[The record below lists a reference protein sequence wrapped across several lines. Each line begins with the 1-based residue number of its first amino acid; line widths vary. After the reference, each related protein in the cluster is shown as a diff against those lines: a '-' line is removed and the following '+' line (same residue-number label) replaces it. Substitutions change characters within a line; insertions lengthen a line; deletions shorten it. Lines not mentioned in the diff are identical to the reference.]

1 MSRQKYQLSSPSLG
15 AEGDSED
22 GIPPKPNRPL
32 TVFNLFG
39 KLERSYIVQ
48 SGQKRAPV
56 PLEIIS
62 CTEGIAS
69 ERSPAAVDPYLGLR
83 PAKYRDIVLPHDWY
97 KVRRSKTQR
106 KFYQA
111 HGIIEFQE
119 LSNLVADRW
128 SKVDDETKQFVQTIH
143 DREMVEYRKEM
154 EEYMELYGKV
164 NKRRK
169 VEATKL
175 AATGLSPRDPSMAVS
190 QHSPK
195 TTSTVSDITSHMTQG
210 STSTPNND
218 SSKKPDASSSYN
230 QWNQPLNSY
239 VASWPTNPYT
249 SDNNSSERNIP
260 FALVGKGIGSI
271 KLGEE
276 LENACDSD

>member
-1 MSRQKYQLSSPSLG
+1 
-15 AEGDSED
+15 
-22 GIPPKPNRPL
+22 
-32 TVFNLFG
+32 
-39 KLERSYIVQ
+39 
-48 SGQKRAPV
+48 
-56 PLEIIS
+56 
-62 CTEGIAS
+62 
-69 ERSPAAVDPYLGLR
+69 
-83 PAKYRDIVLPHDWY
+83 
-97 KVRRSKTQR
+97 
-106 KFYQA
+106 
-111 HGIIEFQE
+111 
-119 LSNLVADRW
+119 VADRW